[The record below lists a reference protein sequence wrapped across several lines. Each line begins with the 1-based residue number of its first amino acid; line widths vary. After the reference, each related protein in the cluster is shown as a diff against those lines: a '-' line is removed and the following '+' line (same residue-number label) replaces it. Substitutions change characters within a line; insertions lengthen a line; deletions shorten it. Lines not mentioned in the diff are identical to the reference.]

1 MRYLRLATLLLL
13 CGSAVSPSAAA
24 LAQSDAPSSS
34 PVVVKLV
41 FDDTVQPVSEAI
53 LARALEQAANQH
65 AAALLVEIN
74 TPGGLLES
82 TRKMVQRIEQSS
94 VPVIIYV
101 APTGSRAASA
111 GFFLLE
117 SADVAA
123 MAPGTNTGA
132 AHPVEEGRTLDPI
145 MKQKLENDAT
155 AFLRSYVGRRGRN
168 LDAAQAAV
176 LESKA
181 YSDKEA
187 LDLHLIDLIAAN
199 DADLL
204 HQLDGRTIQRFDGS
218 KVTLHLGNATIEQLP
233 PTLRERL
240 LDTLMNPDLALMLLV
255 IGGLLIYLEFHV
267 PGTVVPGAVGTLL
280 VLVSLFALNLLP
292 LRYTSLALLIGGL
305 LIVVA
310 EAKFPSHGL
319 LSLTGTIAVVFG
331 MLTLVNGPIPEMRIH
346 LATTLALALAF
357 GGITFFIA
365 LSAFR
370 ARKMK
375 ATTGPQAMLGQ
386 IAIVQTPLKPEGQVF
401 VHGEIWNAICKDHA
415 AKGEQ
420 VVVQSVNG
428 LTLHVERLHPHQV

>member
-1 MRYLRLATLLLL
+1 MNRRRGIALMLLLL
-13 CGSAVSPSAAA
+13 AATFASLSAYSQSAPA
-24 LAQSDAPSSS
+24 SNAPL
-34 PVVVKLV
+34 VVRLI

-53 LARALEQAANQH
+53 LVRAIEHAKSEN
-65 AAALLVEIN
+65 AAALLIEIN
-74 TPGGLLES
+74 TPGGLLEI
-82 TRKMVQRIEQSS
+82 TRLMVQHIEQSA

-101 APTGSRAASA
+101 APSGSRAASA

-132 AHPVEEGRTLDPI
+132 AHPVEVGRTLDPI

-168 LDAAQAAV
+168 LEAAQAAV
-176 LESKA
+176 IDSKA

-187 LDLHLIDLIAAN
+187 LDLRLIDVIAN
-199 DADLL
+199 DDADLL
-204 HQLDGRTIQRFDGS
+204 RQLDGRSIQRFDGS
-218 KVTLHLGNATIEQLP
+218 QKTLHLAGARVVTLP
-233 PTLRERL
+233 PSLRERL

-292 LRYTSLALLIGGL
+292 LRYTSLAILLGGL
-305 LIVVA
+305 LLVVA

-319 LSLTGTIAVVFG
+319 LSLTGTAALVFG

-346 LATTLALALAF
+346 IGTTVALALAF
-357 GGITFFIA
+357 GGITFFVA
-365 LSAFR
+365 LSAVR
-370 ARKMK
+370 AQKSK
-375 ATTGPQAMLGQ
+375 SVTGPQAMLGE
-386 IAIVQTPLKPEGQVF
+386 IAIVQTPLKPAGQVF
-401 VHGEIWNAICKDHA
+401 VHGEIWNAISNEHA
-415 AKGEQ
+415 AKGER
-420 VVVQSVNG
+420 VVVEGVDG
-428 LTLHVERLHPHQV
+428 LTLKVHRMPESRS

>member
-1 MRYLRLATLLLL
+1 MNWHRLAAITLL
-13 CGSAVSPSAAA
+13 CGVVSFALCAGLHANADSAA
-24 LAQSDAPSSS
+24 

-41 FDDTVQPVSEAI
+41 FNDTVQPVSEAI
-53 LARALEQAANQH
+53 LTRAVEYAAGEH
-65 AAALLVEIN
+65 AGALLIEIN
-74 TPGGLLES
+74 TPGGLLET
-82 TRKMVQRIEQSS
+82 TRTMVQRIEQSAT
-94 VPVIIYV
+94 PVIIYV

-132 AHPVEEGRTLDPI
+132 AHPVEMGRTLDPI

-168 LDAAQAAV
+168 LEAAQAAV

-187 LDLHLIDLIAAN
+187 LDLHLIDLIAKD

-204 HQLDGRTIQRFDGS
+204 RQLDGRTIQRFDGS
-218 KVTLHLGNATIEQLP
+218 NVTLRFGGARIEDLA

-292 LRYTSLALLIGGL
+292 LRYTSLALLLCGL
-305 LIVVA
+305 LLVVA

-365 LSAFR
+365 VAAFR
-370 ARKMK
+370 ARKTK
-375 ATTGPQAMLGQ
+375 ATTGPQAMLGE

-401 VHGEIWNAICKDHA
+401 VHGEIWNAVSHEHA
-415 AKGEQ
+415 AKGEE
-420 VVVQSVNG
+420 VVVHGVDG
-428 LTLHVERLHPHQV
+428 LTLKVRRVSAGRS